1 MATSG
6 RRGSL
11 LKRFALF
18 SAVVLVITGLG
29 AWFLDYEYNI
39 RRAYVQGY
47 DDTRYVEAVLC
58 DTINDY
64 HYDELFGSEDS
75 APYQELRQHMRELCV
90 DTRAVYI
97 SIYTIDDA
105 TKVREYLVAVS
116 DDDEKDD
123 LVKRT
128 RGLGVKVDSPLEN
141 VELQTL
147 RTGESTEAHRHE
159 NQYGD
164 QFSWFRTIELP
175 DGRGTAI
182 LDVDFEVELAT
193 QAIGM
198 QTLSFGIPL
207 LATILVLVIIE
218 IILLRHQ
225 IIIPIR
231 KVSSLM
237 REFAAN
243 GSVGKDVR
251 KRRHE
256 DEIDEITDTFYQ
268 MTDDIDQY
276 MLRIEEMTTE
286 RVGAATELEVARR
299 IQQGLVPADKE
310 LETNFCTAYG
320 SERTARAVG
329 GDLYNIIQRR
339 DGSVCVVIADVSGKG
354 VSAAIFMAMFGT
366 LLYDRLIAGASP
378 AKALNEINDIIVANN
393 PEYMFVT
400 VFIAVYDSATSTLT
414 YTNAGHTPPIAVG
427 HGFIE
432 VDTGVAVGL
441 FNDIGLSDTTYQ
453 LAHGEGILLYT
464 DGATEAINS
473 DKQFF
478 GEERLNEAVSGA
490 KNAREAVKLAAAAI
504 DDFVG
509 DMEQFDDLT
518 LASLFAADE
527 TTAAEAEGDDVWE
540 GHITPALTALDTL
553 REVITRLCGDD
564 THAIKKAVLVC
575 DEALTNI
582 TSYSK
587 ATDLWV
593 RISRTEDKIA
603 IRLTDNGIAFDPLAR
618 TDGIP
623 EFDLLDMGGMGIAFI
638 KQTCSELTYERK
650 DDKNVLNMVV
660 PISSH
665 QRTQA

>member
-39 RRAYVQGY
+39 RRAYDQGY

-256 DEIDEITDTFYQ
+256 DEIDVITDTFYQ

-310 LETNFCTAYG
+310 LETNLCTAYG

-378 AKALNEINDIIVANN
+378 AKALNEIND
-393 PEYMFVT
+393 
-400 VFIAVYDSATSTLT
+400 
-414 YTNAGHTPPIAVG
+414 
-427 HGFIE
+427 
-432 VDTGVAVGL
+432 
-441 FNDIGLSDTTYQ
+441 Q
-453 LAHGEGILLYT
+453 LAPGEGILLYT